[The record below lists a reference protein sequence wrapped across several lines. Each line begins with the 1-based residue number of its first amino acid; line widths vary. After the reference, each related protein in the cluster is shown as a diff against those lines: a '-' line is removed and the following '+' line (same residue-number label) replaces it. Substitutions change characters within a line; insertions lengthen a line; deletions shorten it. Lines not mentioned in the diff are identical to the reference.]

1 MGAVGS
7 VYGGRQ
13 PALPAGGESGRE
25 KLKAGY
31 VDHPIQWTSI
41 LTEVKGEMDLGES
54 MAPKGDLRET
64 VESALGGLEGLIK
77 KVPGYKGYKDKELRR
92 EADKLLREQ
101 IADQLDDQRRRLVEL
116 QNRAISQAQIEFLDD
131 LERAVTKLQLLID
144 RVKTASYGYAGL
156 FDALKVKEEQ
166 LDMLYEFDARMLAS
180 VNVIAADVDQV
191 ESAIAAREGV
201 SEATAELADTIEQAN
216 RTFGHRHEA
225 ILQAAEYE
233 E

>member
-1 MGAVGS
+1 MDWEEGVGS
-7 VYGGRQ
+7 R
-13 PALPAGGESGRE
+13 
-25 KLKAGY
+25 
-31 VDHPIQWTSI
+31 
-41 LTEVKGEMDLGES
+41 
-54 MAPKGDLRET
+54 GDLRET
-64 VESALGGLEGLIK
+64 VESSLGGLESLIK
-77 KVPGYKGYKDKELRR
+77 KIPGYKGYKEKELRR
-92 EADKLLREQ
+92 EADKLLRNQ
-101 IADQLDDQRRRLVEL
+101 IAQQLADQRRRLVEL

-131 LERAVTKLQLLID
+131 LERAAAKLQLLID

-166 LDMLYEFDARMLAS
+166 LDLLYEFDSRMLAS
-180 VNVIAADVDQV
+180 VEVIAADVDRV

-201 SEATAELADTIEQAN
+201 DEAIAELIETAEQAN

>member
-1 MGAVGS
+1 
-7 VYGGRQ
+7 
-13 PALPAGGESGRE
+13 
-25 KLKAGY
+25 
-31 VDHPIQWTSI
+31 
-41 LTEVKGEMDLGES
+41 
-54 MAPKGDLRET
+54 MAPQGDLRET
-64 VESALGGLEGLIK
+64 VESALGGLESLIK
-77 KVPGYKGYKDKELRR
+77 KIPGYKGYKDKELRR
-92 EADKLLREQ
+92 EADKLLRGQ
-101 IADQLDDQRRRLVEL
+101 IADQLDDQRRRLVAL
-116 QNRAISQAQIEFLDD
+116 QNRAISQAQIEYLDD
-131 LERAVTKLQLLID
+131 LERAAIKLQLLID

-201 SEATAELADTIEQAN
+201 NEAIAELTDTAEQAN